1 MIVVFEGIDGSGKG
15 TQAERLSVRMSA
27 RGVDNQLYSFPNY
40 KGTNFGLEIGK
51 YLNGEFGDFDKILP
65 QFPVM
70 LYAMD
75 RYEMKKNIVTDLRSD
90 TVVVIDRYVSSN
102 IAHQAVR
109 FPENE
114 RASFAD
120 WVKRLE
126 YNILEMPKP
135 DFTVFLDVPYEIAR
149 KNILN
154 KEKRSYTDKD
164 LDMHEKNAD
173 YMNSVYEMY
182 KKIAVEDGWVI
193 IDCVDGNEML
203 SEDEITRKVTL
214 ELGSRGFPIDCERLI

>member
-1 MIVVFEGIDGSGKG
+1 MMVVFEGIDGSGKG
-15 TQAERLSVRMSA
+15 TQAERLSVRLSA

-75 RYEMKKNIVTDLRSD
+75 RYEMKKNIVTDLKSD
-90 TVVVIDRYVSSN
+90 TVVIIDRYVSSN

-114 RASFAD
+114 RSSFAD

-126 YNILEMPKP
+126 YNILEVPKP
-135 DFTVFLDVPYEIAR
+135 DFTVFLDVPYDVAV
-149 KNILN
+149 KNILK
-154 KEKRSYTDKD
+154 KEKRSYTNQD
-164 LDMHEKNAD
+164 LDMHEKNAE
-173 YMNSVYEMY
+173 YMNSVYSMY
-182 KKIAVEDGWVI
+182 KKLAIDEGWII
-193 IDCVDGNEML
+193 IDCVDNDTML
-203 SEDEITRKVTL
+203 PEDEVTRKIVL